1 MEATG
6 PASYPP
12 KPPEPLPKQSQHNI
26 LRTIISLLVYIAVY
40 YALFRD
46 LKSVL
51 LLVIVIF
58 LHEMGHFTAMKFF
71 GYSDVKMF
79 FVPLLG
85 AFVSGHHKSVSSA
98 QRTIMIMAGPVP
110 GVMMGLICL
119 WIYSATHS
127 SVFYQFAFL
136 FIFLNVFNLLPV
148 SPLDGGQLLETLFF
162 QSNKRVQNIFVI
174 ISCILLSYFAFRT
187 GNYLILIVVLLL
199 LSRLRSFFSDRR
211 LQQALKAKNINL
223 SKTYEQLTDEE
234 YWLIRSEVLNHYGFL
249 KKLNQTAQ
257 AEEEQMLVPYVKDV
271 LHSPDSNDIKPAYK
285 LLFLTVWLAA
295 MIVPLLVYMYYSM
308 ARHLVD

>member
-1 MEATG
+1 MEVSG

-12 KPPEPLPKQSQHNI
+12 KPPEPLPEQSQNNI

-40 YALFRD
+40 YALFRN

-58 LHEMGHFTAMKFF
+58 LHEMGHFTAMKIF

-85 AFVSGHHKSVSSA
+85 AFVSGHHKSVCAA
-98 QRTIMIMAGPVP
+98 QRAVMIMAGPVP
-110 GVMMGLICL
+110 GVIMGLVCL
-119 WIYSATHS
+119 WIYSATRS

-174 ISCILLSYFAFRT
+174 ISCILLSWFAFRT
-187 GNYLILIVVLLL
+187 GNYLILLVVLLL
-199 LSRLRSFFSDRR
+199 LSRLRNFFSGRR
-211 LQQALKAKNINL
+211 LQQALKAKNVNL
-223 SKTYEQLTDEE
+223 NKTYEQLTDEE
-234 YWLIRSEVLNHYGFL
+234 YWLIRSEVLNHYSFL
-249 KKLNQTAQ
+249 KKLNQNAQ
-257 AEEEQMLVPYVKDV
+257 VDEEQMLVPYVKGV
-271 LHSPDSNDIKPAYK
+271 LHNHAANDMNPAYK
-285 LLFLTVWLAA
+285 LLFLIVWLAA
-295 MIVPLLVYMYYSM
+295 MTVPVFVYMYYNV
-308 ARHLVD
+308 ARYAVD